1 MNQLKRSLLIVL
13 LLASCVG
20 CDQITKD
27 AAQQYLASVV
37 PMSWLHDMIRLEYA
51 EHAGA
56 FLSFR
61 VGFSEELRVLLFQV
75 FSALALIGLTVFL
88 VVSTGISTLTTV
100 A

>member
-27 AAQQYLASVV
+27 AAQQHLASVA

-51 EHAGA
+51 
-56 FLSFR
+56 
-61 VGFSEELRVLLFQV
+61 
-75 FSALALIGLTVFL
+75 
-88 VVSTGISTLTTV
+88 
-100 A
+100 